1 MNNKEKIYNIVLEKC
16 KDFSAEDILVKSRY
30 GAKADEISDILKIA
44 RPNVSSILNE
54 LMREGLL
61 IKIISRPVY
70 YIEKEKLKSITG
82 FLIEKEI
89 KLEDLIEILKKTEA
103 KDEDVFKY
111 LIGYNGSL
119 KKQIEQA
126 KAAVLYPSY
135 GLHTLII
142 GPSGSG
148 KSYLAEAM
156 HKFRKQCGLNGNFET
171 LNCADYYN
179 NPQLLMSYLFG
190 HSKGAFTGADSEKNG
205 LVEKA
210 DEGLL
215 FLDEV
220 HRLPPEG
227 QEMLFYLIDKGIYH
241 RLGDTSEKK
250 VNLMI
255 IAATTEKPDS
265 SLLKTFLRR
274 IPVVI
279 KMPSLDERP
288 MCEKVEIVKMLFK
301 DEAKRTNSNILIYP
315 DVFSLLLNFKFEG
328 NVGELKSMIQLLCAK
343 AFLRNYSNKE
353 NMLKVDNSMLPDNF
367 KLLISEKQDLIINE
381 FMIISPDGKENLL
394 DKYDFYESIIE
405 KYHIFEQEGLNK
417 GMINEK
423 INSYINNFF
432 NNILSS
438 MTIRPQK

>member
-1 MNNKEKIYNIVLEKC
+1 MNNKEKIYNIVLDKC
-16 KDFSAEDILVKSRY
+16 KNISIEDILIKRRY
-30 GAKADEISDILKIA
+30 GVNADEISDSLKIA
-44 RPNVSSILNE
+44 RPNVSSTLNE
-54 LMREGLL
+54 LVKEGLL
-61 IKIISRPVY
+61 IKIISRPVF
-70 YIEKEKLKSITG
+70 YIAKEKLESITG
-82 FLIEKEI
+82 FMIEKEI
-89 KLEDLIEILKKTEA
+89 KLIDLIEMLKRAEE
-103 KDEDVFKY
+103 KDDDVFKS
-111 LIGYNGSL
+111 LIGHNGSL
-119 KKQIEQA
+119 RKQVEQA
-126 KAAVLYPSY
+126 KAAVLYPLH

-142 GPSGSG
+142 GPPGSG
-148 KSYLAEAM
+148 KSYLAEVM
-156 HKFRKQCGLNGNFET
+156 YKFRERCGMNGSFET

-190 HSKGAFTGADSEKNG
+190 HVKGAYTGAESEKNG

-210 DEGLL
+210 NGGLL

-288 MCEKVEIVKMLFK
+288 ICEKVEIVKMLFK
-301 DEAKRTNSNILIYP
+301 EEAKRTNLNILIYP
-315 DVFSLLLNFKFEG
+315 DIFSLLLNCKFEG

-353 NMLKVDNSMLPDNF
+353 NILKVDITMLPDNF
-367 KLLISEKQDLIINE
+367 KYIMQKKQGFETNE
-381 FMIISPDGKENLL
+381 FIIISPDGKENLL
-394 DKYDFYESIIE
+394 DKYDLYESIIE
-405 KYHIFEQEGLNK
+405 KYRILEQSGLNK

-432 NNILSS
+432 ESIL
-438 MTIRPQK
+438 KK

>member
-1 MNNKEKIYNIVLEKC
+1 MNNKEKVYNLVLSKC
-16 KDFSAEDILVKSRY
+16 KNISIEDILVKGRY
-30 GAKADEISDILKIA
+30 GVNTDEVSDALKIA

-54 LMREGLL
+54 LVKEGLL
-61 IKIISRPVY
+61 IKIISKPVF
-70 YIEKEKLKSITG
+70 YIDREKLKSITG
-82 FLIEKEI
+82 FIIEKEI
-89 KLEDLIEILKKTEA
+89 KLKDLIEMLKRTEL
-103 KDEDVFKY
+103 KDDDVFKN

-119 KKQIEQA
+119 KKQVEQA
-126 KAAVLYPSY
+126 KAAVLYPLY

-142 GPSGSG
+142 GPPGSG
-148 KSYLAEAM
+148 KSYLVEVM
-156 HKFRKQCGLNGNFET
+156 YKYRVQCGINGNFET

-179 NPQLLMSYLFG
+179 NPQLLISYLFG
-190 HSKGAFTGADSEKNG
+190 HIKGAYTGAEYDKIG
-205 LVEKA
+205 LVERA
-210 DEGLL
+210 NGGLL

-255 IAATTEKPDS
+255 VAATTEKPDS

-279 KMPSLDERP
+279 KMPSYDERP
-288 MCEKVEIVKMLFK
+288 LSEKVEIVKMLFK
-301 DEAKRTNSNILIYP
+301 EEAKRTNLNILIYP
-315 DVFSLLLNFKFEG
+315 DIFSLLLNCKFEG

-343 AFLRNYSNKE
+343 AFLKNYSKKE
-353 NMLKVDNSMLPDNF
+353 NILKVDITMLPDNF
-367 KLLISEKQDLIINE
+367 KYFNPGKQDFKINE
-381 FMIISPDGKENLL
+381 FIIISQDGKENLL

-405 KYHIFEQEGLNK
+405 KYHILEREGLSK
-417 GMINEK
+417 EMINEK

-432 NNILSS
+432 ENLL
-438 MTIRPQK
+438 KK